1 MLENRAEGGST
12 WRESP
17 ASAESFFA
25 VVRHMASASVVSAP
39 PVGLSQEEAAA
50 RRARGQG
57 NTMAR
62 GTSRTYARL
71 VRDNVLPLVNNIF
84 YVLGVALVALGRYS
98 DALVS
103 VGVVLINV
111 LVSLVQEIRAKRTLD
126 RIALLTRPKATV
138 IRDGSPQAVGPQ
150 DIVLGDV
157 LEARPGDQLVVDGTV
172 VGAGSMACDES
183 LLTGESEYV
192 AKRAGDPVYAG
203 SFCVTGSARYEATK
217 VGGQSLAGQ
226 ITEGARAFRRVTT
239 PLQRDLNLLIRSI
252 LLVALFLEVLLA
264 ALAAID
270 NASVAQGVQISVVIV
285 GLVPNGLLVAVA
297 VAYGLG
303 AVRIARHGA
312 LVQQANAVESLAS
325 VDVLCLD
332 KTGTLTANKIVLHAV
347 RPLAGTA
354 EADLRRLLGDFAA
367 STPAGNRTSE
377 AIAAACPG
385 QPRRLGGMIPFS
397 SDRKWSALILDEPP
411 QTGGYVL
418 GAPEMLA
425 PALPHDL
432 DLQAAEEWA
441 AQGLRVLLFAAA
453 PGLQAP
459 PDPEQAS
466 LPPDLQP
473 LGLISFTDKLRPEA
487 RETLA
492 SFIAAGIRPKII
504 SGDSPETVAA
514 LAKQAGLSD
523 DIQAISGLELAT
535 LGEAEFA
542 QRAEDATIFGRITPQ
557 QKQALVKALRGRG
570 HYVAMIGDGTN
581 DVLSLKGANLGIAM
595 ESGSQATRAV
605 ADIVLLG
612 DSFAALPRAFAEGQ
626 KIVNGMRTNLKLF
639 MTRVVFVAL
648 LIVAVGVLGGFPFAP
663 KHASVLTLFT
673 VGIPVIALAAWARPG
688 PPERAALGPA
698 LLEFVVPAAVTLT
711 LTALTVY
718 LFYLPGARASF
729 LGGSSLALAQSAL
742 TTVAVLGGL
751 VLLVFVQPPV
761 HALEGTGEASG
772 DWRPTLLAIVLALLY
787 AGILATPALRE
798 FFDLVPLSAG
808 AYALIAALVAAWGLA
823 MRFIWHAHLFERFL
837 GLESIG

>member
-1 MLENRAEGGST
+1 MTA
-12 WRESP
+12 P
-17 ASAESFFA
+17 AAPA
-25 VVRHMASASVVSAP
+25 IAAP
-39 PVGLSQEEAAA
+39 PIGLSQAEATA
-50 RRARGQG
+50 RRANGQG
-57 NTMAR
+57 NTVAQ
-62 GTSRTYARL
+62 GTSRTYTRI
-71 VRDNVLPLVNNIF
+71 VRDNVFTFINNIL
-84 YVLGVALVALGRYS
+84 YVLGVALIALGRYS

-111 LVSLVQEIRAKRTLD
+111 LVSLVQEVRAKRTLD

-138 IRDGSPQAVGPQ
+138 IRDGTLRPVGPE

-157 LEARPGDQLVVDGTV
+157 LEARSGDQLVVDGTV
-172 VGAGSMACDES
+172 VGDGHMECDES
-183 LLTGESEYV
+183 LLTGESDYV
-192 AKRAGDPVYAG
+192 PKRAGDPVYAG

-252 LLVALFLEVLLA
+252 LLVALFLEVVLA

-270 NASVAQGVQISVVIV
+270 NLSLVQGVQISVVIV

-312 LVQQANAVESLAS
+312 LVQQANAVESLAN

-347 RPLAGTA
+347 RPLAGIA
-354 EADLRRLLGDFAA
+354 EADLRQLLGDFAA
-367 STPAGNRTSE
+367 STPAGNRTSD

-385 QPRRLGGMIPFS
+385 QARGIRGEISFS
-397 SDRKWSALILDEPP
+397 SARKWSALIFDDPALA
-411 QTGGYVL
+411 GGYLL

-425 PALPHDL
+425 PALPAGL
-432 DLQAAEEWA
+432 DLHAAEDLA

-459 PDPEQAS
+459 RDGEQAA
-466 LPPDLQP
+466 LPPDLRP
-473 LGLISFTDKLRPEA
+473 LGLISFTDELRPEA

-514 LAKQAGLSD
+514 LAKQAGLPD
-523 DIQAISGLELAT
+523 DIQAVSGLELAT
-535 LGEAEFA
+535 LSEAEFA

-557 QKQALVKALRGRG
+557 QKQALVKALRDRG
-570 HYVAMIGDGTN
+570 HYVAMIGDGVN

-626 KIVNGMRTNLKLF
+626 KIVNGMRNNLKLF

-648 LIVAVGVLGGFPFAP
+648 LIVAVGVLGGFPFSP

-711 LTALTVY
+711 LVALAIY
-718 LFYLPGARASF
+718 LFYLPGSRGRF

-751 VLLVFVQPPV
+751 LLLVFVEPPV
-761 HALEGTGEASG
+761 PALEGTGEASG
-772 DWRPTLLAIVLALLY
+772 DWRPTVLAIVLALLY
-787 AGILATPALRE
+787 VVILAVPAFRD
-798 FFDLVPLSAG
+798 FFELVPLSAT
-808 AYALIAALVAAWGLA
+808 AYALIAALVAAWGVA

-837 GLESIG
+837 GIDPIG